1 MQKCNKQIIRICL
14 VLLMFLLSIFVNN
27 TSINNTFIE
36 SKNNF
41 ISKSFSSSSKYNHDV
56 ENNFD
61 LWQNLYWHDNS
72 VHAEITNFNAHKVNF
87 DIKTKNII
95 TTKTADEIDGNN
107 FILNCKQ
114 TTDFDVCDNSG
125 CYTYGNNDY
134 ECNKRIINWA
144 PILTQYMK
152 IKCFDEIKTW
162 GQSSSSPFLDVK
174 SIWKVG
180 TEHKNLTAKAVFANG
195 DNQQYVY
202 NSGNDFNFVKGVNK
216 EFWNTKYNIWSVPYT
231 YVKEIQ
237 YIYVFYNFVSR
248 FLFTLQNN
256 EIADK
261 KDFKLYEDNLINLN
275 KKFLSYFNV
284 SDLLTI
290 KSVNYNHHSIILGLN
305 EEFINLINQ
314 IHLFFCNKDILKNKN
329 LPNDDIVNGKINYGN
344 INQVLR
350 CKNLND
356 YLSIINTNNN
366 FYKLLSSY
374 RITQDDEIY
383 QIVEALKEVLT
394 INFNYSIWNP
404 KLNEYESKTMLIDFK
419 QLFNKDYEILINP
432 DNNGKYTFKISNLEV
447 NENKNNHIFLPY
459 SKNDFDYSHI
469 TNNIEH
475 TKNDYC
481 IIMDQEINYVRF
493 NTLDETF
500 LNDYPTNISS
510 NLLID
515 KAVKLFDN
523 NNQQIDNAKFIN
535 SFKILPDD
543 LNGSINIEIKAVNKT
558 YAHKYTGFKK
568 IESNKEK
575 KIDVTKYQYGMI
587 GSKTT
592 KEEIIKILLNNG
604 FSQEFINN
612 SYFKSIK
619 VDDKK
624 GSINFELI
632 NNRNNISKNIQ
643 LYNFDPYFIEQKND
657 DNILHSY
664 KPANITLSMLRT
676 YLINQSPRFKTEHQN
691 DLKVYTKVNT
701 YSNLLTANFKFD
713 NKSVEFTYNFNNK
726 NNENILNIV
735 CYCSIF
741 IGVIGL
747 LLVLV
752 TTIIHKKKSK

>member
-1 MQKCNKQIIRICL
+1 
-14 VLLMFLLSIFVNN
+14 MFLLSIFVNN

-41 ISKSFSSSSKYNHDV
+41 ISKSFSSSSKYNQDV

-152 IKCFDEIKTW
+152 IKCLDEIKTW
-162 GQSSSSPFLDVK
+162 GKSNSLPFLDVK

-216 EFWNTKYNIWSVPYT
+216 EFWNTKYNIWSIPYT

-344 INQVLR
+344 IDQVLR

-366 FYKLLSSY
+366 FHKLLDSY
-374 RITQDDEIY
+374 HITQDDEIY
-383 QIVEALKEVLT
+383 QIVEALKEILT

-404 KLNEYESKTMLIDFK
+404 KLNEYENKTMLIDFK

>member
-1 MQKCNKQIIRICL
+1 
-14 VLLMFLLSIFVNN
+14 MFLLSIFVNN

-41 ISKSFSSSSKYNHDV
+41 ISKSFSSSSKYNQDV

-216 EFWNTKYNIWSVPYT
+216 EFWNTKYNIWSIPYT

-344 INQVLR
+344 IDQVLR

>member
-1 MQKCNKQIIRICL
+1 
-14 VLLMFLLSIFVNN
+14 MFLLSIFVNN

-41 ISKSFSSSSKYNHDV
+41 ISKSFSSSSKYNQDV

-95 TTKTADEIDGNN
+95 TTKTANEIDGNN

-152 IKCFDEIKTW
+152 IKCSDEIKTW
-162 GQSSSSPFLDVK
+162 GKSNSLPFLDVK

-314 IHLFFCNKDILKNKN
+314 IHLFFSSKDILKNKN
-329 LPNDDIVNGKINYGN
+329 LPNDDIANGKINYGN
-344 INQVLR
+344 IDQVLR

-366 FYKLLSSY
+366 FHKLLSSY
-374 RITQDDEIY
+374 HITQDDEIY
-383 QIVEALKEVLT
+383 QIVEALKEILT

-404 KLNEYESKTMLIDFK
+404 KLNEYENKTMLIDFK

-432 DNNGKYTFKISNLEV
+432 DNNGKYTFKILNLEV

-493 NTLDETF
+493 NTLDEAF

-515 KAVKLFDN
+515 KAIKLFDS

-657 DNILHSY
+657 DNILNSY

>member
-1 MQKCNKQIIRICL
+1 
-14 VLLMFLLSIFVNN
+14 MFLLSIFVNN

-41 ISKSFSSSSKYNHDV
+41 ISKSFSSSSKYNQDV

-152 IKCFDEIKTW
+152 IKCLDEIKTW
-162 GQSSSSPFLDVK
+162 GKSKSLPFLDVK

-216 EFWNTKYNIWSVPYT
+216 EFWNTKYNIWSIPYT

-329 LPNDDIVNGKINYGN
+329 LPNDDIVNGKINYEN
-344 INQVLR
+344 IDQVLR

-366 FYKLLSSY
+366 FHKLLDSY
-374 RITQDDEIY
+374 HITQDDEIY
-383 QIVEALKEVLT
+383 QIVEALKEILT

-404 KLNEYESKTMLIDFK
+404 ELNEYESKTMLIDFK

-469 TNNIEH
+469 TNNIQH

-515 KAVKLFDN
+515 KAIKLFDN

>member
-41 ISKSFSSSSKYNHDV
+41 ISKSFSSSSKYNQDV

-152 IKCFDEIKTW
+152 IKCLDEIKTW

-216 EFWNTKYNIWSVPYT
+216 EFWNTKYNIWSIPYT

-344 INQVLR
+344 IDQVLR

>member
-1 MQKCNKQIIRICL
+1 
-14 VLLMFLLSIFVNN
+14 MFLLSIFVNN

-41 ISKSFSSSSKYNHDV
+41 ISKSFSSSSKYNQDV

-344 INQVLR
+344 IDQVLR

>member
-1 MQKCNKQIIRICL
+1 
-14 VLLMFLLSIFVNN
+14 MFLLSIFVNN
-27 TSINNTFIE
+27 TSINNAFIE

-41 ISKSFSSSSKYNHDV
+41 ISKSFSSSSKYNQDV

-95 TTKTADEIDGNN
+95 TTKTANEIDGNN

-162 GQSSSSPFLDVK
+162 GKSNSLPFLDVK

-261 KDFKLYEDNLINLN
+261 KDFKLYEDNLINFN

-344 INQVLR
+344 IDQVLR

-374 RITQDDEIY
+374 HITQDDEIY
-383 QIVEALKEVLT
+383 QIVEALKEILT

-404 KLNEYESKTMLIDFK
+404 KLNEYENKTMLINFK

-432 DNNGKYTFKISNLEV
+432 DNNGKYTFKILNLEV

-469 TNNIEH
+469 TNNIKH

-515 KAVKLFDN
+515 KAIKLFDS

-664 KPANITLSMLRT
+664 KPANITLSMLKT

-713 NKSVEFTYNFNNK
+713 NKSVEFTYNFSNK

>member
-1 MQKCNKQIIRICL
+1 
-14 VLLMFLLSIFVNN
+14 MFLLSIFVNN

-36 SKNNF
+36 SKNNS
-41 ISKSFSSSSKYNHDV
+41 ISKSFSSSSKYNQDV

-261 KDFKLYEDNLINLN
+261 KDFKLYGDNLINLS

-314 IHLFFCNKDILKNKN
+314 IHLFFCSKDILKNNN
-329 LPNDDIVNGKINYGN
+329 LPKEDIANGKINYGN
-344 INQVLR
+344 IDQVLR

-366 FYKLLSSY
+366 FHKLLDSY
-374 RITQDDEIY
+374 HITQDDEIY
-383 QIVEALKEVLT
+383 QIVEALKEILT

-515 KAVKLFDN
+515 KAIKLFDN

-558 YAHKYTGFKK
+558 YAHKYTGLKK
-568 IESNKEK
+568 IESNKER

-657 DNILHSY
+657 DNILNSY
-664 KPANITLSMLRT
+664 KPANITLSMLKT

>member
-1 MQKCNKQIIRICL
+1 
-14 VLLMFLLSIFVNN
+14 MFLLSIFVNN

-41 ISKSFSSSSKYNHDV
+41 ISKSFSSSSKYNQDV

-95 TTKTADEIDGNN
+95 TTKTAEEIDGNN

-152 IKCFDEIKTW
+152 IKCLDEIKTW

-216 EFWNTKYNIWSVPYT
+216 EFWNTKYNIWSIPYT

-284 SDLLTI
+284 SDLLTV

>member
-1 MQKCNKQIIRICL
+1 
-14 VLLMFLLSIFVNN
+14 MFLLSIFVNN

-41 ISKSFSSSSKYNHDV
+41 ISKSFSSSSKYNQDV

-152 IKCFDEIKTW
+152 IKCLDEIKIW
-162 GQSSSSPFLDVK
+162 GKSNSLPFLDVK

-314 IHLFFCNKDILKNKN
+314 IHLFFCNKYILKNKN

-344 INQVLR
+344 IDQVLR

-366 FYKLLSSY
+366 FHKLLSSY
-374 RITQDDEIY
+374 HITQDDEIY
-383 QIVEALKEVLT
+383 QIVEALKEILT

-432 DNNGKYTFKISNLEV
+432 DNNGKYTFKISNIEV

-515 KAVKLFDN
+515 KAIKLFDN

>member
-1 MQKCNKQIIRICL
+1 
-14 VLLMFLLSIFVNN
+14 MFLLSIFVNN

-41 ISKSFSSSSKYNHDV
+41 ISKSFSSSSKYNQDV

-95 TTKTADEIDGNN
+95 TTKTANEIDGNN

-152 IKCFDEIKTW
+152 IKCSDEIKTW
-162 GQSSSSPFLDVK
+162 GKSNSLPFLDVK

-314 IHLFFCNKDILKNKN
+314 IHLFFSSKDILKNKN
-329 LPNDDIVNGKINYGN
+329 LPNDDIANGKINYGN
-344 INQVLR
+344 IDQVLR

-366 FYKLLSSY
+366 FHKLLSSY
-374 RITQDDEIY
+374 HITQDDEIY
-383 QIVEALKEVLT
+383 QIVEALKEILT

-404 KLNEYESKTMLIDFK
+404 KLNEYENKTMLIDFK

-432 DNNGKYTFKISNLEV
+432 DNNGKYTFKILNLEV

-493 NTLDETF
+493 NTLDEAF

-515 KAVKLFDN
+515 KAIKLFDS

-558 YAHKYTGFKK
+558 YVHKYTGFKK

-657 DNILHSY
+657 DNILNSY

>member
-1 MQKCNKQIIRICL
+1 
-14 VLLMFLLSIFVNN
+14 MFLLSIFVNN

-36 SKNNF
+36 SKNNS
-41 ISKSFSSSSKYNHDV
+41 ISKSFSSSSKYNQDV

-261 KDFKLYEDNLINLN
+261 KDFKLYEDNLINLS

-314 IHLFFCNKDILKNKN
+314 IHLFFCSKDILKNNN
-329 LPNDDIVNGKINYGN
+329 LPKEDIANGKINYGN
-344 INQVLR
+344 IDQVLR

-366 FYKLLSSY
+366 FHKLLDSY
-374 RITQDDEIY
+374 HITQDDEIY
-383 QIVEALKEVLT
+383 QIVEALKEILT

-515 KAVKLFDN
+515 KAIKLFDN

-558 YAHKYTGFKK
+558 YAHKYTGLKK
-568 IESNKEK
+568 IESNKER

-657 DNILHSY
+657 DNILNSY
-664 KPANITLSMLRT
+664 KPANITLSMLKT

>member
-1 MQKCNKQIIRICL
+1 
-14 VLLMFLLSIFVNN
+14 MFLLSIFVNN

-41 ISKSFSSSSKYNHDV
+41 ISKSFSSSSKYNQDV

-152 IKCFDEIKTW
+152 IKCLDEIKTW
-162 GQSSSSPFLDVK
+162 GKSNSLPFLDVK

-216 EFWNTKYNIWSVPYT
+216 EFWNTKYNIWSIPYT

-374 RITQDDEIY
+374 HITQDDEIY
-383 QIVEALKEVLT
+383 QIVEALKEILT

-404 KLNEYESKTMLIDFK
+404 KLNEYENKTMLIDFK

-535 SFKILPDD
+535 SFKISPDD

>member
-1 MQKCNKQIIRICL
+1 
-14 VLLMFLLSIFVNN
+14 MFLLSIFVNN

-41 ISKSFSSSSKYNHDV
+41 ISKSFSSSSKYNQDV

-202 NSGNDFNFVKGVNK
+202 NSGNDFNFVKGINK

-366 FYKLLSSY
+366 FHKLLDSY
-374 RITQDDEIY
+374 HITQDDEIY
-383 QIVEALKEVLT
+383 QIVEALKEILT

-404 KLNEYESKTMLIDFK
+404 KLNEYENKTMLIDFK

-432 DNNGKYTFKISNLEV
+432 DNNGKYTFKILNLEV

-500 LNDYPTNISS
+500 LSDYPTNISS

-515 KAVKLFDN
+515 KAIKLFDN

-713 NKSVEFTYNFNNK
+713 NKSVEFTYNFSNK

>member
-1 MQKCNKQIIRICL
+1 
-14 VLLMFLLSIFVNN
+14 MFLLSIFVNN

-41 ISKSFSSSSKYNHDV
+41 ISKSFSSSSKYNQDV

-95 TTKTADEIDGNN
+95 TTKTAEEIDGNN

-152 IKCFDEIKTW
+152 IKCLDEIKTW
-162 GQSSSSPFLDVK
+162 GKSNSLPFLDVK

-180 TEHKNLTAKAVFANG
+180 TEHKNLTAKAIFANG

-314 IHLFFCNKDILKNKN
+314 IHLFFCNKYILKNKN

-344 INQVLR
+344 IDQVLR

-366 FYKLLSSY
+366 FHKLLSSY
-374 RITQDDEIY
+374 HITQDDEIY
-383 QIVEALKEVLT
+383 QIVEALKEILT

-404 KLNEYESKTMLIDFK
+404 KLNEYENKTMLIDFK

-515 KAVKLFDN
+515 KAIKLFDN

-535 SFKILPDD
+535 SFKISPDD

-568 IESNKEK
+568 IESNKER

-632 NNRNNISKNIQ
+632 NNKNNISKNIQ

>member
-41 ISKSFSSSSKYNHDV
+41 ISKSFSSSSKYNQDV

-152 IKCFDEIKTW
+152 IKCLDEIKTW

-216 EFWNTKYNIWSVPYT
+216 EFWNTKYNIWSIPYT

-344 INQVLR
+344 IDQVLR

-515 KAVKLFDN
+515 KAIKLFDN

>member
-1 MQKCNKQIIRICL
+1 
-14 VLLMFLLSIFVNN
+14 MFLLSIFVNN

-41 ISKSFSSSSKYNHDV
+41 ISKSFSSSSKYNQDV

-152 IKCFDEIKTW
+152 IKCLDEIKTW
-162 GQSSSSPFLDVK
+162 GKSNSLPFLDVK

-216 EFWNTKYNIWSVPYT
+216 EFWNTKYNIWSIPYT

-314 IHLFFCNKDILKNKN
+314 IHLFFCNKYILKNKN

-344 INQVLR
+344 IDQVLR

-366 FYKLLSSY
+366 FHKLLSSY
-374 RITQDDEIY
+374 HITQDDEIY
-383 QIVEALKEVLT
+383 QIVEALKEILT

-404 KLNEYESKTMLIDFK
+404 KLNEYENKTMLIDFK

-558 YAHKYTGFKK
+558 YAHKYAGFKK

>member
-152 IKCFDEIKTW
+152 IKCLDEIKTW
-162 GQSSSSPFLDVK
+162 GKSNSLPFLDVK

-216 EFWNTKYNIWSVPYT
+216 EFWNTKYNIWSIPYT

-374 RITQDDEIY
+374 HITQDDEIY
-383 QIVEALKEVLT
+383 QIVEALKEILT

-543 LNGSINIEIKAVNKT
+543 LNGLINIEIKAVNKT

-632 NNRNNISKNIQ
+632 NNRNNISKKIQ